1 MNEKKLK
8 ILVFGAGGVG
18 AYFGGRLA
26 QAGAEVAAVCR
37 SDYESVKK
45 FGYRIGSIAGDFEFI
60 PVKVCHSAA
69 DYHDAADIVMVTTK
83 VLPGISVPE
92 RIRPAVAKHTAI
104 FIVQNGIDVEQEFA
118 AAFPKNELISAIA
131 YIGVFREGDGRITHQ
146 GAGRLRAG
154 MYPEGNA
161 SPRLKQ
167 LAELFKLAGVECE
180 IVSDIVR
187 VRWEKLVWN
196 VPFNPVS
203 VLAGCVDTRE
213 MVLNPELEKL
223 CLNLMLEVCAVAKA
237 CGRELPH
244 DVAEKNLNYTRT
256 FPPYKTSMLVDY
268 ENGRPLEVEAILGRV
283 IRNAEA
289 HDVPIPHIRTVHAL
303 LSSVDRNVI
312 RKNKL

>member
-26 QAGAEVAAVCR
+26 QAGAEVSTVCR

-69 DYHDAADIVMVTTK
+69 DYHDTADIVMVTTK

-92 RIRPAVAKHTAI
+92 LIRPAVSANTSI
-104 FIVQNGIDVEQEFA
+104 FIIQNGIDMEKEFA
-118 AAFPKNELISAIA
+118 AAFPGNEIISAIA

-154 MYPEGNA
+154 IYPEGNA
-161 SPRLKQ
+161 SPRLQQ
-167 LAELFKLAGVECE
+167 LAELFKQSSVECE

-187 VRWEKLVWN
+187 ARWEKLVWN

-203 VLAGCVDTRE
+203 VLAGGVDTRE
-213 MVLNPELEKL
+213 MVQNPELEQL
-223 CLNLMLEVCAVAKA
+223 CLNLMHEVCAVAKA
-237 CGRELPH
+237 CGKELRE
-244 DVAEKNLNYTRT
+244 DVAEKNINYTRN
-256 FPPYKTSMLVDY
+256 FPPYKTSMLLDY
-268 ENGRPLEVEAILGRV
+268 ENGRPLEVDAILGSV
-283 IRNAEA
+283 IRNA
-289 HDVPIPHIRTVHAL
+289 DVHNVPVPHIRTVYAL